1 MAKQQPMEQPTSR
14 PGALPKPFLKTDLPR
29 IRRTLD
35 AAWMTR
41 QHGVRQA
48 CARKARCRFC
58 GHAHVVHVSRL
69 TSRKDAESTACR
81 LRSRTRS
88 GPPNFCACATKRGAG
103 RRVRR
108 AARMKRRA
116 GRHAA
121 WGASSAR
128 RGARSQA
135 QPGAW
140 ARLALGSERLRTRKY
155 GSRRLA
161 VTAAMMEYVC
171 ARACGRVRAQRA
183 AFSSAVSCVA
193 RTAWSAQASHSHLR
207 GVMLPP
213 QSPMAP
219 ARALRCAA

>member
-1 MAKQQPMEQPTSR
+1 M
-14 PGALPKPFLKTDLPR
+14 
-29 IRRTLD
+29 RR
-35 AAWMTR
+35 
-41 QHGVRQA
+41 
-48 CARKARCRFC
+48 
-58 GHAHVVHVSRL
+58 S
-69 TSRKDAESTACR
+69 
-81 LRSRTRS
+81 
-88 GPPNFCACATKRGAG
+88 
-103 RRVRR
+103 
-108 AARMKRRA
+108 A

-135 QPGAW
+135 RGAQPGAW
-140 ARLALGSERLRTRKY
+140 ARPALGSESLRTRKY

-219 ARALRCAA
+219 ARALRWAA